1 MSITIS
7 NAIAND
13 ASSLAEVRALLQE
26 VNLPFDG
33 VAEHFSHFL
42 LAREN
47 EALRGCVGLE
57 IYDDVALLRSLAV
70 APAQQKTGLG
80 KLLTENILTYARAA
94 KVQEII
100 LLTTTA
106 RDFFVNKLGFTLA
119 IRADYNEK
127 LASSPEWNL
136 PCCTSAVFLRLQL

>member
-1 MSITIS
+1 MSNTIS
-7 NAIAND
+7 HVIAND
-13 ASSLAEVRALLQE
+13 ALSLAEVRALLQE

-42 LAREN
+42 LAREG
-47 EALRGCVGLE
+47 ESLRGCVGLE

-70 APAQQKTGLG
+70 APSQQQTGLG

-94 KVQEII
+94 NVQEIV

-106 RDFFVNKLGFTLA
+106 RDFFVHKFGFTVVG
-119 IRADYNEK
+119 RAAYNEK
-127 LASSPEWNL
+127 LSSSPEWNL
-136 PCCTSAVFLRLQL
+136 PRCSSAELLRLQL